1 MANGGIFD
9 TLNFSDPAR
18 ILIKTKNQP
27 GISHMT
33 QERETV
39 INNRL
44 LNMKRFLTE
53 IESLGWDK
61 KEQAREG
68 YYLRVNGE
76 GVRPVSLHD
85 KSALCGLEKGTSK
98 RPHNAIQDIKSAAK
112 SFGTISEKVFE
123 SKKERRLQAFIIRQA
138 LINDGNLL
146 ENPLFNCLKDHFKT
160 LKFAFDEISF
170 GDNRHENGDHPKIV
184 RCDIL
189 AAGVM
194 INGDSLPVLIE
205 LKSTRNLER
214 LNVQLDNAKN
224 EITQG
229 NERINLIK
237 DLIKISTGLD
247 VNTSQNPH
255 KIIVWPQAKESKETT
270 RRLAADY
277 RDVTIIE
284 YEQHGL
290 FDPTG
295 VTYNLRNVA
304 HENVD

>member
-1 MANGGIFD
+1 
-9 TLNFSDPAR
+9 
-18 ILIKTKNQP
+18 
-27 GISHMT
+27 MT
-33 QERETV
+33 QEREIV

-44 LNMKRFLTE
+44 SNMKRFLIE

-76 GVRPVSLHD
+76 GVRPVSLLD
-85 KSALCGLEKGTSK
+85 ESALCGQENGTSK
-98 RPHNAIQDIKSAAK
+98 KPHIAIQDLRSTTK
-112 SFGTISEKVFE
+112 SFGNISEKVFK
-123 SKKERRLQAFIIRQA
+123 SKKERRLQAFIIRKA

-146 ENPLFNCLKDHFKT
+146 ENPLFSCLKDHFKT

-189 AAGVM
+189 AAGV
-194 INGDSLPVLIE
+194 ISNGDSLPVLIE
-205 LKSTRNLER
+205 LKSTRSLER
-214 LNVQLDNAKN
+214 LNAQLENAKN

-237 DLIKISTGLD
+237 DLIKITTGLD
-247 VNTSQNPH
+247 VNTSQSPH
-255 KIIVWPQAKESKETT
+255 KIIIWPRAIESKETT
-270 RRLAADY
+270 RRLAEDY

-284 YEQHGL
+284 YEQHEP
-290 FDPTG
+290 FDPEK

-304 HENVD
+304 HENVV